1 MIDFGADRP
10 VHKQLADLVRADIA
24 AGRLQPGDLLPS
36 ESRLV
41 QIHGVGQMAVRQAL
55 RVLRGEGLIV
65 TIKGRGSQVAGGP
78 REPYPVEPGSTIVFR
93 MPSPD
98 ERAQLGGVPEGVPVA
113 EIRPPGKGRHR
124 KLIRGD
130 RYTLEIPEGPDA

>member
-10 VHKQLADLVRADIA
+10 VHKQLADIIRADIA
-24 AGRLQPGDLLPS
+24 AGRLKPGNALPS
-36 ESRLV
+36 ESRLQ
-41 QIHGVGQMAVRQAL
+41 QIYGVGQIAVRQAL

-65 TIKGRGSQVAGGP
+65 TVKGSGSTVAGGP
-78 REPYPVEPGSTIVFR
+78 REPYNVEPGSNVVLR

-98 ERAQLGGVPEGVPVA
+98 ERAQLGDVPEGVPIA

-130 RYTLEIPEGPDA
+130 RYQLVFEEPDGG